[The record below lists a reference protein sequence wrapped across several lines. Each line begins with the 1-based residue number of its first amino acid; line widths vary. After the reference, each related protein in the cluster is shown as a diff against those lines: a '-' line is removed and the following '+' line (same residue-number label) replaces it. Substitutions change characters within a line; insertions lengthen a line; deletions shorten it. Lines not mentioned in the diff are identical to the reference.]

1 VTELISIDPSTGAE
15 AGRVAVTDAASAG
28 RLMEAARAAFREWSR
43 RPQDAREAVLR
54 RYAEVLTERRDQLAG
69 LISREVGK
77 PPWEA
82 RAEVDLM
89 ANKVAISIE
98 AHAARTSEFA
108 TGPAVTRFRPHG
120 VMVVLGPFNYP
131 GHLPNG
137 HIVPALLA
145 GNTVVFKPSE
155 QAPLVAEATAEC
167 WREAGLPDG
176 VLGIAQGGRATAEA
190 LLDHPELD
198 GVLLTGSAATGRA
211 VHARFGGRP
220 EVMLALEMGGNNP
233 LLVHGVSDLDA
244 AAYTIVQSAYLT
256 AGQRCTCARR
266 LVLVDGPE
274 ADALVDRLAAMV
286 RRIPVGPPTAD
297 PAPFMG
303 PVVSAEAADHVL
315 AAQDALLAAGATAIV
330 PARRLAPRT
339 GLLTPGLL
347 DVTAVADR
355 PDEEVFGP
363 LLQVVRCPD
372 MDAALAECDDT
383 AFGLA
388 AGLISDDPALYERF
402 RDAVHAGI
410 VNWNQQLTGASSR
423 APFGGIGASGN
434 HRPSAYFAAD
444 YCAYPVASIELARPE
459 IPAAPFPGLLEER

>member
-1 VTELISIDPSTGAE
+1 MTELISIDPSTGAE
-15 AGRVAVTDAASAG
+15 AGRVPVAGAAEAG
-28 RLMEAARAAFREWSR
+28 RLMDRARAAFRDWGR
-43 RPQDAREAVLR
+43 RPQAEREAVLR
-54 RYAEVLTERRDQLAG
+54 RYAEVLGERREDLAA

-89 ANKVAISIE
+89 ANKVAISVE
-98 AHAARTSEFA
+98 AHAARTSEMA
-108 TGPAVTRFRPHG
+108 SGPAVTRFRPHG

-155 QAPLVAEATAEC
+155 QAPLVAEATAAC
-167 WREAGLPDG
+167 WRDAGLPDG
-176 VLGIAQGGRATAEA
+176 VLGVAQGGRDTAEA

-233 LLVHGVSDLDA
+233 LLVHGAADLEA
-244 AAYTIVQSAYLT
+244 VAYTVVQSAYLT

-266 LVLVDGPE
+266 LVLVDGPD
-274 ADALVDRLAAMV
+274 ADALLERLAAMV

-297 PAPFMG
+297 PEPFMG
-303 PVVSAEAADHVL
+303 PVVSAAAAEHVL

-330 PARRLAPRT
+330 ESRHLAPRT
-339 GLLTPGLL
+339 GLITPGLL
-347 DVTAVADR
+347 DVTAVPDR

-372 MDAALAECDDT
+372 LDAALAECDAT

-402 RDAVHAGI
+402 RDAVHAGV

-423 APFGGIGASGN
+423 APFGGIRASGN
-434 HRPSAYFAAD
+434 HRPSAFFAAD
-444 YCAYPVASIELARPE
+444 YCAYPVASIEHARPE
-459 IPAAPFPGLLEER
+459 VPETPFPGLLEGR